1 MRRVAVVVACLLA
14 LPTAA
19 ACGGN
24 DTDAARKAAETY
36 VTRLG
41 KRDGA
46 GTCAQMTKG
55 LQRQFMQAVVRTDAR
70 FRGSTCRQI
79 MQAALNTIPA
89 AQLRQFAQAKIDDLK
104 VKGDSGT
111 FRYTLGKIRVDGKVA
126 KEDGDWK
133 VSCCVPGAGGG

>member
-1 MRRVAVVVACLLA
+1 MRRFALVSCLLA
-14 LPTAA
+14 LCGAA
-19 ACGGN
+19 ACGGD
-24 DTDAARKAAETY
+24 DTDDARKAAETY

-55 LQRQFMQAVVRTDAR
+55 LQRRFMQAVVRTDAR
-70 FRGSTCRQI
+70 FRGSSCRQI
-79 MQAALNTIPA
+79 MQAALDTIPA
-89 AQLRQFAQAKIDDLK
+89 AQLRQFAQAKIQDLQ
-104 VKGDSGT
+104 VKGDSGS
-111 FRYTLGKIRVDGKVA
+111 FRYTLGRIRVDGKVA

>member
-1 MRRVAVVVACLLA
+1 MRRLALVACLLA
-14 LPTAA
+14 LPGAA

-24 DTDAARKAAETY
+24 DTDDARKAAESY

-41 KRDGA
+41 KRDGT

-70 FRGSTCRQI
+70 FRGSSCRQI
-79 MQAALNTIPA
+79 MQAALDTIPG
-89 AQLRQFAQAKIDDLK
+89 AQLRQFAQAKIEDLK

-111 FRYTLGKIRVDGKVA
+111 FRYMLGTIRVDGKVA

-133 VSCCVPGAGGG
+133 VSCCVPGGGG

>member
-1 MRRVAVVVACLLA
+1 MRRLALLVCLLA
-14 LPTAA
+14 LPGAA

-24 DTDAARKAAETY
+24 DTDDARKAAEGY
-36 VTRLG
+36 VNELG

-55 LQRQFMQAVVRTDAR
+55 LQQQFTRAVIRSDAR
-70 FRGSTCRQI
+70 FRGSSCRQI
-79 MQAALNTIPA
+79 MQAALDTIPA
-89 AQLRQFAQAKIDDLK
+89 AQLRQFAQAKIEDLQ

-111 FRYTLGKIRVDGKVA
+111 FHYTLGKIRVDGKVA

-133 VSCCVPGAGGG
+133 VSCCVPGAGG